1 MSIIKDRLK
10 LLMKLLGINLKEFA
24 EISGIPY
31 RTLQNYTLGVREPTI
46 ENLQKMANATNCDLH
61 WLITGKGKPFRE
73 EPKEQL
79 DPRRLAIIKLV
90 LEMPEEKLDDI
101 YKMLEK
107 EKLLVD
113 LLEEIKRLKK
123 AQ

>member
-73 EPKEQL
+73 EPKEHTRGCRAWWWFFQCGI
-79 DPRRLAIIKLV
+79 RSKS
-90 LEMPEEKLDDI
+90 
-101 YKMLEK
+101 YKRTSWK
-107 EKLLVD
+107 STGP
-113 LLEEIKRLKK
+113 
-123 AQ
+123 

>member
-79 DPRRLAIIKLV
+79 APRRLAIIKLV